1 MRLWWEVAR
10 RSFHRHST
18 YRAATFAGVFTNTVF
33 GFILASIMLA
43 VFEERRDIGGF
54 DAVDAVT
61 FTWVAQGFLAAVGA
75 FGGHLPLADRIK
87 TGEVVVDL
95 YRPADLMLFE
105 LAGDIGRAAFQ
116 VLIRATVPL
125 AVGGLFFH
133 LRLPSSASTWLLFI
147 ASLTIGLVVSFAIR
161 FLVTLTTFW
170 FLDYRAPSQ
179 MSTVVTMFL
188 SGFLMPVVFFPD
200 WLETTARALPF
211 VTFVQLP
218 IEVLMGKHTGA
229 DLVAVFAAQ
238 GAWAVVLLAVSR
250 WALSLATRRV
260 VIQGG

>member
-1 MRLWWEVAR
+1 VRLWWEVAR
-10 RSFHRHST
+10 RSFRRHST

-75 FGGHLPLADRIK
+75 FAGHLPLAERIK
-87 TGEVVVDL
+87 SGDVVIDL
-95 YRPADLMLFE
+95 YRPADLLRFE
-105 LAGDIGRAAFQ
+105 LAGDIGRAGFQ
-116 VLIRATVPL
+116 ILIRATVPL
-125 AVGGLFFH
+125 VIGGLFFH
-133 LRLPSSASTWLLFI
+133 LRLPTEPATWVLFLG
-147 ASLTIGLVVSFAIR
+147 SLAIGLVVSFAIR

-179 MSTVVTMFL
+179 MSVVVTMFL
-188 SGFLMPVVFFPD
+188 SGFLMPVVFFPS
-200 WLETTARALPF
+200 WLETAARALPF

-218 IEVLMGKHTGA
+218 IEVLMGKHVGA
-229 DLVAVFAAQ
+229 DLLAVFAAQ
-238 GAWAVVLLAVSR
+238 VGWALALLAVCR
-250 WALSLATRRV
+250 LALNQATRRV
-260 VIQGG
+260 VVQGG